1 MQPLRNVQREEGHH
15 EVPARQRRRCIFFRT
30 QNASS
35 HKIRNFGLHAQQQ
48 YIVLFV
54 VDKNFAVE
62 VWLHILTEEEA
73 ESADEV
79 LVADDDGHR
88 RGDREAQR
96 ASDAR
101 PGARA
106 VRHLLPAD
114 GGR

>member
-1 MQPLRNVQREEGHH
+1 M
-15 EVPARQRRRCIFFRT
+15 
-30 QNASS
+30 
-35 HKIRNFGLHAQQQ
+35 
-48 YIVLFV
+48 
-54 VDKNFAVE
+54 DKNFFAAEGQLSSETLNPV
-62 VWLHILTEEEA
+62 HILTEEEA

-114 GGR
+114 GR